1 MFERGSGRDPLV
13 LKDENIAKALVPS
26 QVDDSLPVSPQN
38 LLHPLDGQRRQRL
51 LMERGF
57 DHDLM
62 SPNPI
67 HLIVHPFSLSVQV
80 SFNPE
85 GRELVGND
93 PEAPTGRVGAG
104 SIAAEGQDL
113 RRSLVLVSFAEGT
126 KSSGRLLLF
135 NYEIRGPPA
144 PFGRNDYPSSMNG
157 IFSEFRHEEKSFGDP
172 VDPLVNAQKERDYR
186 WSFSLES
193 PPGLCQGT

>member
-26 QVDDSLPVSPQN
+26 QVDDSLPISPQN

-67 HLIVHPFSLSVQV
+67 HLIVHSFTLSVQI

-85 GRELVGND
+85 GWELVGND
-93 PEAPTGRVGAG
+93 PKAPTGRVGAD
-104 SIAAEGQDL
+104 SIVAKGQDL
-113 RRSLVLVSFAEGT
+113 RRGLVLVSFAERAE
-126 KSSGRLLLF
+126 SSGRPLLLDH
-135 NYEIRGPPA
+135 EIRGSPS
-144 PFGRNDYPSSMNG
+144 PFGSDDHPSSMNG
-157 IFSEFRHEEKSFGDP
+157 IFSKFRHEGASFIMTDMI
-172 VDPLVNAQKERDYR
+172 A
-186 WSFSLES
+186 
-193 PPGLCQGT
+193 